1 MIKISGIIT
10 LKCRQRQMFEFMD
23 SSKSYRFMA
32 LGRQSPWPVETD
44 PPIPDETSQ
53 TIDELIG
60 LQRVDFYKYAKVI
73 PNPTSLDKRVGI
85 YYKGLYYNVTQ
96 DRNIAEQEGYTD
108 VMIGITFDRDTLAAI
123 PVDVEFRQIGLYDSV
138 KATAEEI
145 RYGISAAQWANKSEE
160 DKGMLVLIDN
170 RQSITRQADQTE
182 VVYALISF

>member
-1 MIKISGIIT
+1 MSGVVT
-10 LKCRQRQMFEFMD
+10 LKARQRQMFEFMD
-23 SSKSYRFMA
+23 SAKSYRFMA

-44 PPIPDETSQ
+44 PPIPDYTSQ

-123 PVDVEFRQIGLYDSV
+123 PIDV
-138 KATAEEI
+138 
-145 RYGISAAQWANKSEE
+145 
-160 DKGMLVLIDN
+160 
-170 RQSITRQADQTE
+170 
-182 VVYALISF
+182 